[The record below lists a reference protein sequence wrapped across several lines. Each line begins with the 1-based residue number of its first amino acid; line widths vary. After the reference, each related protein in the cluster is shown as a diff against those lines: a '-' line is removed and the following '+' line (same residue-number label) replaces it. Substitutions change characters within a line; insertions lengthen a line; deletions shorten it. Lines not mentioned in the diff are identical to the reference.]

1 LQLADQMA
9 RLKSRLHEAASGSK
23 QDKSTNA
30 KSTQVDSKQSGA
42 AAEGGQ
48 SAESEAAADAKS
60 VLKSIERSDPEA
72 AMREIGGDVAQNNV
86 GQAMARQQQ
95 LLDELR
101 KLDHRL
107 AQRPE
112 SDLKAV
118 VQKMGQTEQQIDSL
132 RKDQESLRKA
142 TQKLD
147 TDKSQQN
154 AKSLETLRKEQ
165 SRLREGT
172 QEVTRELRRL
182 GTEDSSIATGQ
193 AGSHMA
199 EAEQQ
204 LEQAPTPGAQAEQGQ
219 AIEQLNQAQAAL
231 KRAKR
236 EAASQLAQ
244 QSAMK
249 IVDEVAGLVAR
260 QKTVLDETKRLDAE
274 RAQQSNWTRGQ
285 LRSLQTVARLE
296 RQLQEETGKTAE
308 RLAEAEAYSFV
319 LKRATE
325 EIQSAADRLS
335 NKLTD
340 AKTVSLENEA
350 WSRLRNIVQ
359 ALKAE
364 SKPNGPQQPE
374 SPPNPNAQNPPKP
387 NIESDVPGVA
397 QLQLL
402 KITQQDL
409 LRRTGDLD
417 RQRREQAQAPAT
429 AANDELE
436 RLSREQGEL
445 AGLIQ
450 RLASRFFNERDGEH
464 QIESPQR
471 HK

>member
-1 LQLADQMA
+1 
-9 RLKSRLHEAASGSK
+9 
-23 QDKSTNA
+23 
-30 KSTQVDSKQSGA
+30 
-42 AAEGGQ
+42 
-48 SAESEAAADAKS
+48 
-60 VLKSIERSDPEA
+60 
-72 AMREIGGDVAQNNV
+72 
-86 GQAMARQQQ
+86 MARQQQ

-364 SKPNGPQQPE
+364 AKPNGPQQPE